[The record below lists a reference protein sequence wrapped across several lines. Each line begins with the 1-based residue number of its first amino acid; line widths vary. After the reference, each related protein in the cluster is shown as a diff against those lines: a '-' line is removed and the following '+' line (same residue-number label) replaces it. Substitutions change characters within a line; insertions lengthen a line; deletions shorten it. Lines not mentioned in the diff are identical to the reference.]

1 MRFSHVAKLL
11 ILAVA
16 VLFAAIARAQVVHDT
31 SGAGS
36 GISVTGGGDV
46 VAKPDAVE
54 IRLRV
59 SGAAELTD
67 DAIVKHRDARDRIM
81 KAFDNL
87 KIENLKADEVNVNVK
102 SASSNETVQR
112 VLRGNVQQQTN
123 TPAQVEVA
131 GTMRVRVSNISKM
144 PPDDLMK
151 LIGRLLD
158 TAKDGGAGLGPSDEE
173 AAMAYRYGRQT
184 STSMVKYVVTGAE
197 KIREEAYQKAVDDA
211 RARAERLAKLHGV
224 KLGPVTSVNETF
236 VSSDSPTNV
245 NQQPWELTQDTDP
258 NSLKELSADS
268 MAGTAFRVKLNVR
281 FAIASSEPTVTEASV
296 KR

>member
-1 MRFSHVAKLL
+1 MRVGHVAKLL
-11 ILAVA
+11 VLAAA
-16 VLFAAIARAQVVHDT
+16 VLFGAIARAQVVQDT
-31 SGAGS
+31 GAGG

-46 VAKPDAVE
+46 VAKPDVVE

-59 SGAAELTD
+59 SGTAELTD

-81 KAFDNL
+81 KAFENL
-87 KIENLKADEVNVNVK
+87 KIENLKADEINVNVK
-102 SASSNETVQR
+102 AASSNETVQR

-131 GTMRVRVSNISKM
+131 GTMRIRVSNISKM

-151 LIGRLLD
+151 MIGRLLD

-184 STSMVKYVVTGAE
+184 STSMVKYIVTGAE

-211 RARAERLAKLHGV
+211 RARAERLAKLHSL
-224 KLGPVTSVNETF
+224 KLGPVTSVSETF
-236 VSSDSPTNV
+236 VSSDNPTNV
-245 NQQPWELTQDTDP
+245 NQQPWEIAQDPDP
-258 NSLKELSADS
+258 SALKELSADS
-268 MAGTAFRVKLNVR
+268 MAGTPFRVKLSVR